1 MISSFNTRKSITG
14 RKKAFGIKK
23 RSDWKK
29 PFQRMFFLQNGQKPS
44 FFENWLEQKNNLEGY
59 QVYIIVY

>member
-1 MISSFNTRKSITG
+1 MISSFNTRKNITG

-29 PFQRMFFLQNGQKPS
+29 NVPAHFFLQNGQKPS
-44 FFENWLEQKNNLEGY
+44 FSENGLEQKT
-59 QVYIIVY
+59 I